1 MEESYALPEPG
12 EIITYDFRKIDKF
25 SQNKDPKIIESTTSF
40 KCLQWNVER
49 NYCSSQILS
58 NLKELDPDI
67 AFIQEI
73 DIYCKRSGNKNHFK
87 EIASKLGWK
96 GGFVSE
102 FIELES
108 ELRKD
113 RDQGGGVHGNAIF
126 TKHEITFRV
135 LDHKHH
141 PLDWEKQGT
150 SLCEPRKGRRFTLVA
165 EVKPPFGPPILC
177 YCVHLEVFC
186 GIVGRISQFSDILL
200 DSTNHINSHP
210 YQLIFGDLNTMG
222 HSIARLSPLYCTDRY
237 RILSLGLSES
247 EWWDI
252 NLFDWHIND
261 GDINLKLQAG
271 GSWILA
277 KLLKYFYYNNDN
289 TNSDQFYSQMNNY
302 IMSGFT
308 LDVLRAARNP
318 GFYDPWSPTRDIT
331 LANKNYFG
339 LYSAK
344 LDWTLLCGF
353 EVVNR
358 WIGND
363 DYSASD
369 HKYMMVEIKFEVDKI
384 SSSSKNNSWKMK
396 RSYWKKELDCNEN
409 DNLGRW
415 LKYLGIGISVSIFIF
430 NVLRRR

>member
-1 MEESYALPEPG
+1 HHGDFVKVMDDSYALPEPG
-12 EIITYDFRKIDKF
+12 EVITYDFRKIDDF
-25 SQNKDPKIIESTTSF
+25 SQNQKPEIIDSTATF

-58 NLKELDPDI
+58 TLKELDPDI

-73 DIYCKRSGNKNHFK
+73 DIYCKRSENKNHFK
-87 EIASKLGWK
+87 EIASRLGWK
-96 GGFVSE
+96 GGFVCE

-108 ELRKD
+108 EIRKD

-126 TKHEITFRV
+126 TNHEITFRV

-141 PLDWEKQGT
+141 PLDWEKQ
-150 SLCEPRKGRRFTLVA
+150 
-165 EVKPPFGPPILC
+165 
-177 YCVHLEVFC
+177 
-186 GIVGRISQFSDILL
+186 VGRISQFSEILL

-237 RILSLGLSES
+237 RFLSLGCSES

-271 GSWILA
+271 GSWIMVN
-277 KLLKYFYYNNDN
+277 LLKYFYYNNNDNN
-289 TNSDQFYSQMNNY
+289 TNLDQIYSQLNNY
-302 IMSGFT
+302 MMSGFT

-318 GFYDPWSPTRDIT
+318 GFYDPWSPARDIT

-369 HKYMMVEIKFEVDKI
+369 HKYMMVEIKFDEVDKI
-384 SSSSKNNSWKMK
+384 SSSSKNNSWKMQ
-396 RSYWKKELDCNEN
+396 RSYWKKELEGAEN

-415 LKYLGIGISVSIFIF
+415 LKFLGIGISVSIFIF
-430 NVLRRR
+430 NALRRR